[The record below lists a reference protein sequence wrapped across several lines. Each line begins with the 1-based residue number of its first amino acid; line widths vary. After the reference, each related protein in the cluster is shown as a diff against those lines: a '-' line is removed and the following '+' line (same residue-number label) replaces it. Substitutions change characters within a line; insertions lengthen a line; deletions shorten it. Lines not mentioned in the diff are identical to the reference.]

1 MRFPPQPKASF
12 EFRIEENQYRIRV
25 WNRKLKPMNSGDLH
39 KVWEIKTLKRKPRGE
54 EALKVLER
62 IAKQVQPIMRKH
74 KWRVK
79 VLSEMCPKNRSL
91 LGLNVGAGVHVKLR
105 LRRGNSD
112 DDFLPFHEVL
122 DTMLHELCHNAHGP
136 HNASFYNLWDELR
149 KSNKKRSWT
158 TVCLAQ

>member
-1 MRFPPQPKASF
+1 
-12 EFRIEENQYRIRV
+12 
-25 WNRKLKPMNSGDLH
+25 MNSGDLH
-39 KVWEIKTLKRKPRGE
+39 KVWGIKTLKRKPRGE
-54 EALKVLER
+54 EARKVLER

-105 LRRGNSD
+105 LRRGNID

-149 KSNKKRSWT
+149 KAPYWFAATSGLLVEAMNRSDDGGGGLSLL
-158 TVCLAQ
+158 VM